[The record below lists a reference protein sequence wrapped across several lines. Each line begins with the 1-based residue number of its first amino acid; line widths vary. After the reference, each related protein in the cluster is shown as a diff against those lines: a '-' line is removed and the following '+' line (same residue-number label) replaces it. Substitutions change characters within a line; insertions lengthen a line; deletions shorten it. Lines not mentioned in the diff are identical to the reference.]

1 MLKQIIL
8 VSLTLQTLYANKF
21 LGKVIDSKTGM
32 PIIEANIQVNGSE
45 QIGTIT
51 NKSGFFSLSVTN
63 LDNINIKVTAIGYT
77 TVEKNFE
84 KQNFDMVTIKLNQSA
99 VELSP
104 IDVLAERSRLSG
116 TGHNYYRVPGSLTLI
131 SKAEILEFN
140 DTDINRVISQ
150 VAGVYMQE
158 EDGYGLRPNIG
169 MRGSGLERCAKI
181 NMMEDG
187 VLIAP
192 APYSSPAAYYSPTA
206 GRMESFEI
214 RKGSSQIKYG
224 PHSTGGAINYV
235 SASIPQHL
243 DFQGT
248 ISIGEYGTRIA
259 KFKTGM
265 SSSNYGLMFQTHLDN
280 AGGFKKIDG
289 GGDSGYDKKDFLL
302 KARINTDADF
312 AALELKVSHTEE
324 LSHETYLGLTM
335 ADFEENPYR
344 RYSASKKDQMDADH
358 DQITV
363 TGVVKVSS
371 NLDITSTYY
380 NNDFHRNWY
389 KLNKVNGHSIGSILD
404 QDEGTADSYELLSA
418 ENTENDAY
426 DIKANNRIYNSRGLQ
441 TVLNSDFSIIGSKH
455 NLMFGFRQ
463 HSDEMDR
470 FQWSDL
476 YKMNNGE
483 LVITTPGTKGE
494 GGKNN
499 RLYTAQAN
507 SVFIEDEIKIN
518 QVLMTV
524 GTRYESIS
532 LERKDWGDDLNRD
545 STASS
550 IKSADLNVLV
560 PGFGVSYQ
568 LMDGIQIFS
577 GVHNGFSPPGPGI
590 DDEDDI
596 LPEESLNFELGSRFN
611 SGFHST
617 ELVAFYNDYKN
628 LLGEDTEATGS
639 GTYAQFNG
647 GKVLIQGF
655 ELSYN
660 NLISFSG
667 LLFPFSFSYTFT
679 DAKFKNSFDSDFG
692 PWGNVSIDDEL
703 PYIPKNMIHARLG
716 IEKGKIKSYLRFKHV
731 DKTRTVAGQN
741 TLTKLNS
748 TDASNIIDLV
758 AQYQL
763 NTNLSFNFKV
773 YNLTDSRVIVSS
785 RPAGYRPNMPRQFVT
800 SLTFD
805 F

>member
-21 LGKVIDSKTGM
+21 LGKVIDAETGM
-32 PIIEANIQVNGSE
+32 PIIEANIQVNDSE
-45 QIGTIT
+45 QKGTIT
-51 NKSGFFSLSVTN
+51 NKSGIFSLTVTN
-63 LDNINIKVTAIGYT
+63 LESINIKVTAIGYT
-77 TVEKNFE
+77 SAEKNFE
-84 KQNFDMVTIKLNQSA
+84 KEFFGMATIKLNQSA

-104 IDVLAERSRLSG
+104 INVLADRSRLSG
-116 TGHNYYRVPGSLTLI
+116 TGHNYYRVPGSLSLI
-131 SKAEILEFN
+131 SKAEVLEFN

-150 VAGVYMQE
+150 VPGVYMQE

-243 DFQGT
+243 DFKGT
-248 ISIGEYGTRIA
+248 ISLGDYGTRIA

-265 SSSNYGLMFQTHLDN
+265 SSKNYGLMFQTHLDN
-280 AGGFKKIDG
+280 AGGFKQIDG

-302 KARINTDADF
+302 KARINTDSDF
-312 AALELKVSHTEE
+312 AALEVKISQTEE
-324 LSHETYLGLTM
+324 LSHETYLGLTKV
-335 ADFEENPYR
+335 DFEENPYR
-344 RYSASKKDQMDADH
+344 RYSASKNDQMDADH

-363 TGVVKVSS
+363 TGAVKVLS
-371 NLDITSTYY
+371 NLDITSTLY

-404 QDEGTADSYELLSA
+404 EDEGTSDSYDLLSA
-418 ENTENDAY
+418 ENTEDDTY
-426 DIKANNRIYNSRGLQ
+426 DIKANNRIYNSKGLQ
-441 TVLNSDFSIIGSKH
+441 TVLRSDFSIIGSRH

-470 FQWSDL
+470 YQWSDL

-494 GGKNN
+494 GSKNN

-518 QVLMTV
+518 QVTMTV

-532 LERKDWGDDLNRD
+532 LERKDWGGDLNRD

-560 PGFGVSYQ
+560 PGLGVSYQ
-568 LMDGIQIFS
+568 IGDGIQIFS

-590 DDEDDI
+590 DDEDEV
-596 LPEESLNFELGSRFN
+596 LPEESLNFEFGTRYSG
-611 SGFHST
+611 GFHSA

-647 GKVLIQGF
+647 GKVLIKGL
-655 ELSYN
+655 ELSYG
-660 NLISFSG
+660 NLISFNG
-667 LLFPFSFSYTFT
+667 LLFPVSLSYTFT
-679 DAKFKNSFDSDFG
+679 DAKFKNSFDSEFG

-731 DKTRTVAGQN
+731 DKTRTTAGQN
-741 TLTKLNS
+741 SLTKLNS

-773 YNLTDSRVIVSS
+773 YNLTDSKVIVSS